1 MIIYLHGFG
10 SNGNAFKARLFK
22 RIYPGINI
30 FSPDLSIEP
39 KKAITFLEKYIFG
52 QCHNSPCLVVG
63 SSLGGFYALH
73 LHVQFNLPAV
83 LLNPTVQ
90 PVADLKRRIK
100 NYPDFDPR
108 GMIGWNDAYL
118 DEFSDYYHDPNEICK
133 DKLTVY
139 LNRDDELLDYHIAE
153 NYFQPSGCKIIL
165 NDKGGHVF
173 LNFTEILPEIIS
185 VYDRISNKE

>member
-10 SNGNAFKARLFK
+10 SNGNAFKARLLK

-39 KKAITFLEKYIFG
+39 KKAITFLEKYISG
-52 QCHNSPCLVVG
+52 QCQNSPFLIVG

-73 LHVQFNLPAV
+73 LHVRFNIPAV

-100 NYPDFDPR
+100 NDSGFDPQVL
-108 GMIGWNDAYL
+108 IGWNDAYL
-118 DEFSDYYHDPNEICK
+118 DEFSDYYHDPNEIRK
-133 DKLTVY
+133 DKLTVC
-139 LNRDDELLDYHIAE
+139 LNRDDELLDYRIAE

>member
-10 SNGNAFKARLFK
+10 SNGNAFKARLLK

-39 KKAITFLEKYIFG
+39 IKAITFLEKYISE
-52 QCHNSPCLVVG
+52 QCHNIPCLVVG

-73 LHVQFNLPAV
+73 LHVRFNLPAV

-90 PVADLKRRIK
+90 PVADLERRIK
-100 NYPDFDPR
+100 NDSDFDPQ
-108 GMIGWNDAYL
+108 GLIGWNEAYL
-118 DEFSDYYHDPNEICK
+118 DEFSDYYHDPNEIRK
-133 DKLTVY
+133 DNLTVY
-139 LNRDDELLDYHIAE
+139 LNRDDELLDYRIAE